1 MFVRF
6 LVVVLLATV
15 ALSVVVHSSSGS
27 GRTGTYVV
35 RPADTLW
42 TIAASHYGGDPREGV
57 WKLQRAN
64 GLGGTAVIRPG
75 QRLVLPR

>member
-1 MFVRF
+1 MFVR
-6 LVVVLLATV
+6 LVVVVFLATV
-15 ALSVVVHSSSGS
+15 ALSIVHSSSGG
-27 GRTGTYVV
+27 GRTETYVV

-64 GLGGTAVIRPG
+64 GLGGTAILRPG